1 MKNGAIDNTIFS
13 TILQIRKKNNRA
25 DTDGIYKQIIN
36 AIDFEDV
43 TKEFLDNRIHTL
55 INDEKIINKRNGN
68 ADSYY
73 VNTELVDT
81 GALELLFPSQELSKL
96 APAIL
101 IPDSLNDS
109 PLLNESETPVMRKP
123 NNSIKSSKRSKTKIS
138 DKIVPEEVTTV
149 LENLREEMLGLKSLK
164 SFFVEQIDT
173 MQKKSNYCES
183 SAH

>member
-36 AIDFEDV
+36 TIDFEDV
-43 TKEFLDNRIHTL
+43 TKDFLDNRIHTL

-123 NNSIKSSKRSKTKIS
+123 NNSIKSSKHS

>member
-13 TILQIRKKNNRA
+13 TIFQIRKKNNRA
-25 DTDGIYKQIIN
+25 DIDSIYKQIIN
-36 AIDFEDV
+36 TIDFEDV

-55 INDEKIINKRNGN
+55 INDEKIINKRNRN

-81 GALELLFPSQELSKL
+81 GALELLFTSQELSKL

-101 IPDSLNDS
+101 IPDYLNDS

-138 DKIVPEEVTTV
+138 DKIVPEEVATV
-149 LENLREEMLGLKSLK
+149 LENLRAEMLGLKSLK